1 MLLFIKY
8 HRVVDPAGYIYKYA
22 GGPGTHFRREESLE
36 EWNVELI
43 VETHGVDNQSGT
55 LHY

>member
-1 MLLFIKY
+1 MLLFTKY
-8 HRVVDPAGYIYKYA
+8 HRVVDPGYIYKYA

-36 EWNVELI
+36 ESNVELI

-55 LHY
+55 LDY